1 MLYFADSYAFVEWTK
16 GNPNYRKY
24 FTQHE
29 LLTTRLN
36 LMELYNSVLS
46 EDSEEKAEEY
56 FETFLPLA
64 VEIGDDILKKA
75 VKFRRANRKTNISYI
90 DAIGYEIARERK
102 IRFLTG
108 DKEFKEMENVEF
120 VK

>member
-16 GNPNYRKY
+16 GSPNYRKY
-24 FTQHE
+24 FNEHE
-29 LLTTRLN
+29 LITTKLN
-36 LMELYNSVLS
+36 LMELYYSVLS

-64 VEIGDDILKKA
+64 VEISDDILKRA
-75 VKFRRANRKTNISYI
+75 VKFRHANRKRNISYI
-90 DAIGYEIARERK
+90 DAIGYEISRERRM
-102 IRFLTG
+102 RFLTG
-108 DKEFKEMENVEF
+108 DKEFKDMGNVEF